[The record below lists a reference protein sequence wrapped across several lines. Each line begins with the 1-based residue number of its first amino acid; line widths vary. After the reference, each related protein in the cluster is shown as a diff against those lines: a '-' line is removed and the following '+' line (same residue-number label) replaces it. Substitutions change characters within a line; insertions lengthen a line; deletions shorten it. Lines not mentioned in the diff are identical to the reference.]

1 MVTDEKERELPRM
14 EHVIDTNMYMVNS
27 LRKVAFTE
35 GIRGRKLDQLVSKFV
50 QSIANEHARQD
61 ITTNEERI
69 EDEESYTSNSE
80 ESDISY
86 DLM

>member
-27 LRKVAFTE
+27 LRKVAFTQ

-50 QSIANEHARQD
+50 QSIANEHEGQD
-61 ITTNEERI
+61 IATNEERI

-80 ESDISY
+80 ESDMSY